1 MNTLKGIA
9 DIKAYFKENKTPIY
23 FISATNF
30 NLLGIDEW
38 ISNFKFR
45 MQFINYITY
54 RLNIIYIRA
63 EQALIFSAKIS
74 TLIII
79 SDA

>member
-1 MNTLKGIA
+1 MKQNQKQKNNRKKLYFERNNKIKIISMNTLKGIT

-38 ISNFKFR
+38 ISNFKFISHIDC
-45 MQFINYITY
+45 FNYKY
-54 RLNIIYIRA
+54 
-63 EQALIFSAKIS
+63 S
-74 TLIII
+74 
-79 SDA
+79 